1 MDLAR
6 IARLAVALALGA
18 LVAGLAAVLITLSA
32 GSATATVVL
41 RSVLTALVLV
51 LLTRLVMRGAYDGP
65 GLLGRAA
72 LAGLLGYLL
81 SPAAWAGRALL
92 GQLVVDPGPASYV
105 IDLVLW
111 IAVVVTAARTA
122 DVRTSAAAPAPYQ
135 LG

>member
-18 LVAGLAAVLITLSA
+18 LVAGIAAVLLTLSA
-32 GSATATVVL
+32 GSPTATVVL
-41 RSVLTALVLV
+41 RTLLTAVILV
-51 LLTRLVMRGAYDGP
+51 LLTRLVMRGAYDAP
-65 GLLGRAA
+65 GVLGRAA
-72 LAGLLGYLL
+72 LAALLAYLV

-92 GQLVVDPGPASYV
+92 GQLLVDPGPASYA
-105 IDLVLW
+105 IDLVVWVALVA
-111 IAVVVTAARTA
+111 IAARTA

>member
-6 IARLAVALALGA
+6 TARLAVALALGA
-18 LVAGLAAVLITLSA
+18 LVAGLAAVLLTLAA

-41 RSVLTALVLV
+41 RSVLTVLVLV
-51 LLTRLVMRGAYDGP
+51 MLTRLVMRGAYDGP
-65 GLLGRAA
+65 GLLGTAA
-72 LAGLLGYLL
+72 LGGLLAYLL